1 MSLSIGVD
9 ISKEKLDICYQNK
22 YCQIDNTETAIRSH
36 FLNAPKESRVLVE
49 ATGKYHRLLHK
60 ILSEMGVGVMVINP
74 YQSRY
79 FARSMN
85 IICKTD
91 KVDAKV
97 LRLYAERMDFKPTAC
112 LRKSEEEL
120 KELHRYLDDLKT
132 TRKGFIARQND
143 TDGVINGSLGSLV
156 DHVDKEIK
164 KIEKAL
170 EETAKKDPILNHK
183 LELLLTIPGVG
194 MTTGISLLSYLNE
207 IGTLSKRAVAALSG
221 LAPMNNDSGAM
232 KGKRSIRRG
241 RHDVRSHLYMPVLGA
256 ATRHNKTL
264 KAFYERLV
272 KSGKPKK
279 VALTACMRKM
289 IVWANAMLTT
299 NSAWNEASPSCS

>member
-91 KVDAKV
+91 KVD
-97 LRLYAERMDFKPTAC
+97 
-112 LRKSEEEL
+112 EL
-120 KELHRYLDDLKT
+120 SN
-132 TRKGFIARQND
+132 I
-143 TDGVINGSLGSLV
+143 
-156 DHVDKEIK
+156 
-164 KIEKAL
+164 
-170 EETAKKDPILNHK
+170 
-183 LELLLTIPGVG
+183 LLLTK
-194 MTTGISLLSYLNE
+194 L
-207 IGTLSKRAVAALSG
+207 
-221 LAPMNNDSGAM
+221 
-232 KGKRSIRRG
+232 
-241 RHDVRSHLYMPVLGA
+241 
-256 ATRHNKTL
+256 
-264 KAFYERLV
+264 
-272 KSGKPKK
+272 
-279 VALTACMRKM
+279 
-289 IVWANAMLTT
+289 
-299 NSAWNEASPSCS
+299 